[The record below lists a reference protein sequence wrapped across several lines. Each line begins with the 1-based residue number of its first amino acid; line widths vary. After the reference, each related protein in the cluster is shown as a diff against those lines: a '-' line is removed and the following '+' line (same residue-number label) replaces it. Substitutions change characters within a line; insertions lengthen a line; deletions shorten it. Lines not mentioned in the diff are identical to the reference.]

1 MIETIYCDESGFTG
15 TNLSDKEQPLFV
27 YASIALSPQRADEL
41 VTQVIRDFRLQATEL
56 KGSKLVK
63 SERGRKAL
71 SFLLEECVTVSQS
84 VVYNKK
90 YALACKLFE
99 YIMEP
104 ALSEKN
110 WIFYNLKFHKF
121 VSTLLYAELVTKSES
136 AEELFTTF
144 EELMRS
150 QSAENMESLFAQR
163 TARRRGRSVA
173 KEIVTF
179 WHAQQQAVGEELTTI
194 KSMGA
199 VGRWTL
205 DLTDSALFSL
215 LCHWGQKFDQL
226 DVYCDDSKP
235 LFAYLDSENSLF
247 ATMVGREDKQ
257 FIKVANQQHCI
268 TFNLLRPITLV
279 NSKTTPGIQ
288 VADAVAASI
297 AFALQNRATP
307 TAKEW
312 LSKFLSSPAINPACM
327 IPDADDA
334 DVRTLDGARNRAL
347 FFELVKRCREGK
359 DLLENIEDF
368 INFGWMGGKG
378 YNRGP
383 RRAR

>member
-15 TNLSDKEQPLFV
+15 TNLSDKDQPVFV
-27 YASIALSPQRADEL
+27 YTSIALNPQRAHEL
-41 VTQVIRDFRLQATEL
+41 VSQVIRDFRLQATEL

-63 SERGRKAL
+63 SERGRNAL
-71 SFLLEECVTVSQS
+71 SFLLEECVKASQS
-84 VVYNKK
+84 VIYDKK

-110 WIFYNLKFHKF
+110 WIFYNLKFQKF
-121 VSTLLYAELVTKSES
+121 VSTLLYAELCLKNAS

-150 QSAENMESLFAQR
+150 RSAENLESLFAKR
-163 TARRRGRSVA
+163 TPRRRGRSVA
-173 KEIVTF
+173 KELVTF
-179 WHAQQQAVGEELTTI
+179 WYAQQDAVGEELTTI

-199 VGRWTL
+199 VGKWTL

-215 LCHWGQKFDQL
+215 LCYWGQKIEQL
-226 DVYCDDSKP
+226 DVFCDDSKP
-235 LFAYLDSENSLF
+235 LFAYLDSRNSLF
-247 ATMVGREDKQ
+247 AAMVGRKDRQ
-257 FIKVANQQHCI
+257 FITVANQRHCV
-268 TFNLLRPITLV
+268 TFNLSRPITLA

-297 AFALQNRATP
+297 VFALQNRAHP

-312 LSKFLSSPAINPACM
+312 LSKFDSSSAINSACM

-334 DVRTLDGARNRAL
+334 DVSTLEGARNRAL

-359 DLLENIEDF
+359 NLLENIEDF
-368 INFGWMGGKG
+368 ITFGWIGLRR
-378 YNRGP
+378 YHRGP
-383 RRAR
+383 RRVS